1 MREGFTSILIVCLFF
16 TLVAL
21 GAVVYF
27 KYYSKSPN
35 PINYQVKDT
44 SDINNQIQ
52 PSSNLHRFQVGSLL
66 TLASFTD
73 SKSNY
78 KFIVSKTVPEKG
90 YEDLTA
96 EEIYLGSNKENL
108 SKAKKILE
116 TGTQSDIDGKPKIS
130 SNKGKKYF
138 ALQLVGSGDVN
149 RMYLYDENGIEIKL
163 DLSQI
168 KDNELT
174 GTSSLKEWINDT
186 TTFVLELG
194 SFGPNGHEAIFDAS
208 TGKQVGADKLI
219 PNE

>member
-1 MREGFTSILIVCLFF
+1 MKEGFTSILTVFLVSI
-16 TLVAL
+16 LVAL
-21 GAVVYF
+21 GGVVYF

-35 PINYQVKDT
+35 PISYQVKDT
-44 SDINNQIQ
+44 SGINNQIQ
-52 PSSNLHRFQVGSLL
+52 PSSNPHRFQVGNLL

-90 YEDLTA
+90 YEVLTS
-96 EEIYLGSNKENL
+96 EEIYLSSNEENL
-108 SKAKKILE
+108 STAKKILE
-116 TGTQSDIDGKPKIS
+116 TGSQSEIDGKPKIS

-149 RMYLYDENGIEIKL
+149 RMYLYDENGVEVKL

-168 KDNELT
+168 KDDELA
-174 GTSSLKEWINDT
+174 GTSGLKEWISDT

-194 SFGPNGHEAIFDAS
+194 TFGPNGHEVTFDAS
-208 TGKQVGADKLI
+208 TGKQIGLDKLI
-219 PNE
+219 SNE